1 MLTKVLKRFSAISGL
16 NGEKLS
22 KWSFLCTEC
31 LNYVLE
37 HTVKDELTQ
46 SEENRLTALIA
57 TMAYYKLIL
66 YDYDE
71 ISSFTAGDVHITKQ
85 DVQSRAEKAMQAEM
99 NSCCDITDFGS
110 VCFFGVRI

>member
-16 NGEKLS
+16 KGEELS

-37 HTVKDELTQ
+37 HTVKEELSD

-57 TMAYYKLIL
+57 SMAFYKLSL
-66 YDYDE
+66 YDFDE
-71 ISSFTAGDVHITKQ
+71 VSSFTAGDVHITKK
-85 DVQSRAEKAMQAEM
+85 DVQNRAEKAMQAEM
-99 NSCCDITDFGS
+99 NACGDITDFGS
-110 VCFFGVRI
+110 VCFFGVKI

>member
-16 NGEKLS
+16 KGEEFS

-37 HTVKDELTQ
+37 HTVKEELTD
-46 SEENRLTALIA
+46 SEETRLTALIA
-57 TMAYYKLIL
+57 SMAYYKLSL
-66 YDYDE
+66 YDFDE
-71 ISSFTAGDVHITKQ
+71 VSSFTAGDVHITKQ

-99 NSCCDITDFGS
+99 NACSDITDFGS